1 MVDRIVGNIHEK
13 STPGEKRLHRYF
25 NILLHNYQNSR
36 DFRCY
41 YDQVLRTE
49 HRPDFTLIT
58 RKNGVFI
65 LEVKD
70 YSAESLLYAYP
81 DDQWVIKTIGMVPN
95 PYQQLH
101 KYKIQC
107 QSIIDIKGYKDL
119 HIPIHQILA
128 FPNLTKQS
136 PIAEEILRRPQNHI
150 IVLFNEDLSTYK
162 LFLEYIK
169 TLFQETT
176 KLTEHQM
183 DHLTAGFFPTSKLP
197 TYSQAKI
204 FDIHPEYEKIKLLD
218 DKQNSYAHSLNS
230 GHRLVFGCAGSGKTV
245 ILIARARYIAQN
257 NPNSKILVLCFNK
270 LLSQMIKNLILPNK
284 FKAHIEVKT
293 FHLWAKHMII
303 NIDSRFQSL
312 YELKQRESE
321 SIALNN
327 GLNTFFTVDV
337 PNILHQAIEYQKN
350 IKKDLD
356 SIMYDAILIDEAQD
370 FDESWF
376 KLVLQVLKDGENGS
390 LFIACDGMQ
399 GIYARKRFSWSSVG
413 VRARGRRST
422 FTKSYRNS
430 RNVGLCAQSIITTEM
445 RALAAHED
453 EFTLPEEYNG
463 LLGEITLITK
473 STREDE
479 YRAICEILKESQLTS
494 ILVIFRKNLWKKE
507 NSDHPF
513 MKALEEA
520 GIKDRVHKTWTA
532 NSKEIVLTTLYAAKG
547 LEADMVI
554 IPELDTFSNKT
565 EDRQLLYV
573 GMTRTINRLILT
585 TISNTSIVEKIK
597 EISKDLTWSNL

>member
-1 MVDRIVGNIHEK
+1 MDRIVGRVHEK

-25 NILLHNYQNSR
+25 NLLLRTNQNSG

-58 RKNGVFI
+58 KKYGIVVV
-65 LEVKD
+65 EVKD
-70 YSAESLLYAYP
+70 YSMDSLLFAYP
-81 DDQWVIKTIGMVPN
+81 DDQWVIKNVGMVQN

-128 FPNLTKQS
+128 FPNLSKLS
-136 PIAEEILRRPQNHI
+136 PLAEEILRRPQKHI
-150 IVLFNEDLSTYK
+150 IVLFKEDLSTYK
-162 LFLEYIK
+162 LFHEHLRKIFHEVS
-169 TLFQETT
+169 
-176 KLTEHQM
+176 KLTFHQM
-183 DHLTAGFFPTSKLP
+183 DHLTAGFFPTYKLP
-197 TYSQAKI
+197 TYSQANI
-204 FDIHPEYEKIKLLD
+204 FDIHPEMEKIKLLD

-257 NPNSKILVLCFNK
+257 NPNGKILVLCYNR
-270 LLSQMIKNLILPNK
+270 LLSQMIKNLIIPNK

-293 FHLWAKHMII
+293 FHLWAKHMIF

-312 YELKQRESE
+312 YELKMRESE

-327 GLNTFFTVDV
+327 GLNTFFTEEV

-350 IKKDLD
+350 VKKNPS

-376 KLVLQVLKDGENGS
+376 KVALETLKGGDDGS
-390 LFIACDGMQ
+390 LFVACDGMQ

-413 VRARGRRST
+413 IRARGRRST

-430 RNVGLCAQSIITTEM
+430 RNVGLCAQSIITNEM
-445 RALAAHED
+445 RSLANTED
-453 EFTLPEEYNG
+453 EFTLPEKYNG
-463 LLGEITLITK
+463 LLGEISIIHRD
-473 STREDE
+473 TREKE
-479 YRAICEILKESQLTS
+479 YHAICKILKKSQLS
-494 ILVIFRKNLWKKE
+494 SVLVIYRKNLWKIP
-507 NSDHPF
+507 DHPF
-513 MKALEEA
+513 MKALENA
-520 GIKDRVHKTWTA
+520 GIKDRVQKTWTS
-532 NSKEIVLTTLYAAKG
+532 NSDGIVLTTLHSAKG

-554 IPELDTFSNKT
+554 IPELDTYSYKT
-565 EDRQLLYV
+565 DDRQLLYV
-573 GMTRTINRLILT
+573 GMTRTINKLILT
-585 TISNTSIVEKIK
+585 TISKTGLVEKIQ
-597 EISKDLTWSNL
+597 EISQNLTWSAL